1 MNIPATLDFSK
12 LAEDLKNAI
21 FKDEDRFG
29 LMPNCD
35 YYGENA
41 RCLASW
47 ISRIFIVEDKE
58 IDYNKI
64 HMIIH
69 RFPTNKLVGY
79 VYLDTEDENVN
90 KDEFIS
96 TIRVDIDGENDYVYN
111 EIMLINIKAILNAL
125 QNKNYD
131 AFISLCYELTKY
143 IYRSATPEANQ
154 DAVTAI
160 TLYIDFMYNQLFSD
174 MEMPHTYSNKVYRT
188 LLDTN
193 YCDYKPVIEAIKTL
207 RDTNA
212 CVYFLPLVGE
222 LLIDSTKQPYYTE
235 EIGKGVVGRVFEDE
249 RFELVV
255 PMIIKACLQKSPD
268 ENILTTTLAHTPS
281 ILKYLGDE
289 AHKEERDTLVAYIKE
304 KADNYVKEHPEL
316 ADFKGFENN
325 AKASYKPT
333 GEFIVP
339 GQKLNEKAILDAKK
353 EFMKNRNK
361 KN

>member
-1 MNIPATLDFSK
+1 MNIPATLSFSK
-12 LAEDLKNAI
+12 LAEDLFNAI
-21 FKDEDRFG
+21 FKDEERYS

-47 ISRIFIVEDKE
+47 INRIFIMEDKE

-64 HMIIH
+64 RMIIH

-79 VYLDTEDENVN
+79 VYLDTEDEKIN

-96 TIRVDIDGENDYVYN
+96 TIRVDIDDDNDYTYN
-111 EIMLINIKAILNAL
+111 EIMLINIKSVLKAL

-131 AFISLCYELTKY
+131 VFISLCYELTKY
-143 IYRSATPEANQ
+143 IYRSATPESNQ

-174 MEMPHTYSNKVYRT
+174 MEMPHTYANKVYRT

-193 YCDYKPVIEAIKTL
+193 YCNYKPVIEAIKTL
-207 RDTNA
+207 SDTIA

-222 LLIDSTKQPYYTE
+222 LLIEATNTPYYTE
-235 EIGKGVVGRVFEDE
+235 EIGKGMVSRIFEDE
-249 RFELVV
+249 RFEMVV
-255 PMIIKACLQKSPD
+255 PMIVKDCLQNLPNDK
-268 ENILTTTLAHTPS
+268 ILYTALAHAPA

-289 AHKEERDTLVAYIKE
+289 NHKEDSDTLVAYIKS
-304 KADNYVKEHPEL
+304 KVDDYVKDHPEL
-316 ADFKGFENN
+316 ANFKGFENN
-325 AKASYKPT
+325 DKASYKPN
-333 GEFIVP
+333 GNFIVP
-339 GQKLNEKAILDAKK
+339 GQKLNEKAILDAKE

>member
-1 MNIPATLDFSK
+1 MNIPATLSFSK

-21 FKDEDRFG
+21 FKDEERYS

-47 ISRIFIVEDKE
+47 IKRVFIVEDKD

-64 HMIIH
+64 RMIIH

-79 VYLDTEDENVN
+79 VYLDTEDEKINVN
-90 KDEFIS
+90 EFIS
-96 TIRVDIDGENDYVYN
+96 TIRVDIDDENDYMYN
-111 EIMLINIKAILNAL
+111 EIMLINTKAVLNAL

-143 IYRSATPEANQ
+143 IYRNATPEANQ

-174 MEMPHTYSNKVYRT
+174 MEMPYTYANKVYRT

-193 YCDYKPVIEAIKTL
+193 YCSYVPIIKVIKKLYTTEA
-207 RDTNA
+207 
-212 CVYFLPLVGE
+212 CMYFVPLVGE
-222 LLIDSTKQPYYTE
+222 MLIEATKQPYYTE
-235 EIGKGVVGRVFEDE
+235 EIGKGMVARVFEDE
-249 RFELVV
+249 RFELAV
-255 PMIIKACLQKSPD
+255 PLIVKECLQKLSD
-268 ENILTTTLAHTPS
+268 ENILTTTLAHAPS

-289 AHKEERDTLVAYIKE
+289 SHKEERDNLVAYIKE
-304 KADNYVKEHPEL
+304 KVDTYIKDHPEL

-325 AKASYKPT
+325 DKASYKPN
-333 GEFIVP
+333 GNFIVP
-339 GQKLNEKAILDAKK
+339 NQKLNTKAILKAKQDYLTS
-353 EFMKNRNK
+353 RIK
-361 KN
+361 KK

>member
-1 MNIPATLDFSK
+1 MNIPATLSFSK

-21 FKDEDRFG
+21 FKDEERYS

-47 ISRIFIVEDKE
+47 IKRVFIVEDKD

-64 HMIIH
+64 RMIIH

-79 VYLDTEDENVN
+79 VYLDTEDEKINT
-90 KDEFIS
+90 DEFIS
-96 TIRVDIDGENDYVYN
+96 TIRVDIDDNNDYMYN
-111 EIMLINIKAILNAL
+111 EIMLINTKAILKAL

-131 AFISLCYELTKY
+131 VFISLCYELTKY
-143 IYRSATPEANQ
+143 IYRSATPESNQ

-174 MEMPHTYSNKVYRT
+174 MEMPHTYANKVYRT

-193 YCDYKPVIEAIKTL
+193 YCNYVPIIKVIKKLYKTEA
-207 RDTNA
+207 
-212 CVYFLPLVGE
+212 CMYFLPLVGE
-222 LLIDSTKQPYYTE
+222 MLIEATKQPYYTE
-235 EIGKGVVGRVFEDE
+235 EIGKGMVARVFEDE

-255 PMIIKACLQKSPD
+255 PMIVKNCLQKLSD
-268 ENILTTTLAHTPS
+268 ENILNAALAHAPS

-289 AHKEERDTLVAYIKE
+289 SHKEERDTLVAYIKE
-304 KADNYVKEHPEL
+304 KVDSYVKDHPEL

-325 AKASYKPT
+325 DKASYKPT
-333 GEFIVP
+333 GDFIVP

>member
-1 MNIPATLDFSK
+1 MNIPATLSFSK

-21 FKDEDRFG
+21 FKDEERYS

-47 ISRIFIVEDKE
+47 INRIFIVEDKD
-58 IDYNKI
+58 IDYNKVR
-64 HMIIH
+64 MIIH

-79 VYLDTEDENVN
+79 VYLDTEDEKINTN
-90 KDEFIS
+90 EFIS
-96 TIRVDIDGENDYVYN
+96 TIRVDIDDDNDYTYN
-111 EIMLINIKAILNAL
+111 EIMLINTKSVLKAL

-131 AFISLCYELTKY
+131 VFISLCYELTKY
-143 IYRSATPEANQ
+143 IYRSATPESNQ

-174 MEMPHTYSNKVYRT
+174 MEMPHTYANKVYRT

-193 YCDYKPVIEAIKTL
+193 YCNYKPVIDAIKTL
-207 RDTNA
+207 SDTNA

-235 EIGKGVVGRVFEDE
+235 EIGKGMVSRIFEDE

-255 PMIIKACLQKSPD
+255 PMIVKDRLQNSHADK
-268 ENILTTTLAHTPS
+268 ILTTTLAHAPS

-289 AHKEERDTLVAYIKE
+289 SHKEERDNLVAYIKE
-304 KADNYVKEHPEL
+304 KVDNYVKDHPEL

-333 GEFIVP
+333 GDFIVP
-339 GQKLNEKAILDAKK
+339 GQKLNEQAILDAKK

>member
-1 MNIPATLDFSK
+1 MNIPATLSFSK

-21 FKDEDRFG
+21 FKDEERYS

-47 ISRIFIVEDKE
+47 INRIFIMEDKE

-64 HMIIH
+64 RMIIH

-79 VYLDTEDENVN
+79 VYLDTEDEKINTN
-90 KDEFIS
+90 EFIS
-96 TIRVDIDGENDYVYN
+96 TIRVDIDGENDYMYN
-111 EIMLINIKAILNAL
+111 EIMLINTKAVLNAL

-143 IYRSATPEANQ
+143 IYRNATPEANQ

-174 MEMPHTYSNKVYRT
+174 MEMPYTYANKVYRT

-193 YCDYKPVIEAIKTL
+193 YCNYVPIIKVIKKLYKTEA
-207 RDTNA
+207 
-212 CVYFLPLVGE
+212 CMYFVPLVGE
-222 LLIDSTKQPYYTE
+222 MLINASKLPYYTE
-235 EIGKGVVGRVFEDE
+235 EIGKGMVSRVFEDE
-249 RFELVV
+249 RFELAV
-255 PMIIKACLQKSPD
+255 PMIVKECLQKLSD
-268 ENILTTTLAHTPS
+268 ENILTTTLAHAPS
-281 ILKYLGDE
+281 ILKYLADE
-289 AHKEERDTLVAYIKE
+289 SHKEERDALVAYIKD
-304 KADNYVKEHPEL
+304 KVDNYVKDHPEL

-325 AKASYKPT
+325 DKASYKPN
-333 GEFIVP
+333 GNFIVP
-339 GQKLNEKAILDAKK
+339 GQKLNEQAILDAKK

>member
-1 MNIPATLDFSK
+1 MNIPATLSFSK

-21 FKDEDRFG
+21 FKDEERYI

-47 ISRIFIVEDKE
+47 IKRVFIVEDKD

-64 HMIIH
+64 RMIIH

-79 VYLDTEDENVN
+79 VYLDTEDENIN
-90 KDEFIS
+90 KDEYIS
-96 TIRVDIDGENDYVYN
+96 TIRVDIDDDNGYMYN
-111 EIMLINIKAILNAL
+111 EIMLINTKAILKAL

-131 AFISLCYELTKY
+131 VFISLCYELTKY
-143 IYRSATPEANQ
+143 IYRSATPESNQ

-174 MEMPHTYSNKVYRT
+174 MEMPYTYANKVYRT

-193 YCDYKPVIEAIKTL
+193 YCSYVPIIKVIKKLYTSEA
-207 RDTNA
+207 
-212 CVYFLPLVGE
+212 CMYFVPLVGE
-222 LLIDSTKQPYYTE
+222 MLIEATKQPYYTE
-235 EIGKGVVGRVFEDE
+235 EIGKGMVARVFEDE

-255 PMIIKACLQKSPD
+255 PMIVKNCLQKLSD
-268 ENILTTTLAHTPS
+268 ENILNAALAHAPS

-289 AHKEERDTLVAYIKE
+289 SHKEERDTLVAYIKE
-304 KADNYVKEHPEL
+304 KVDSYVKDHPEL

-325 AKASYKPT
+325 DKASYKPT
-333 GEFIVP
+333 GDFIVP
-339 GQKLNEKAILDAKK
+339 GQKLNEQAILDAKK

>member
-1 MNIPATLDFSK
+1 MNIPATLSFSK

-21 FKDEDRFG
+21 FKDEERYS

-47 ISRIFIVEDKE
+47 IKRVFIVEDKD

-64 HMIIH
+64 RMIIH

-79 VYLDTEDENVN
+79 VYLDTEDEKINT
-90 KDEFIS
+90 DEFIS
-96 TIRVDIDGENDYVYN
+96 TIRVDIDDNSDYMYN
-111 EIMLINIKAILNAL
+111 EIMLINTKAILKAL

-131 AFISLCYELTKY
+131 VFISLCYELTKY
-143 IYRSATPEANQ
+143 IYRSATPESNQ

-174 MEMPHTYSNKVYRT
+174 MEMPHTYANKVYRT

-193 YCDYKPVIEAIKTL
+193 YCNYKPVIDAIKTL
-207 RDTNA
+207 SDTNA
-212 CVYFLPLVGE
+212 CVYFLPLVSE
-222 LLIDSTKQPYYTE
+222 LLIDSTQQSYYTE
-235 EIGKGVVGRVFEDE
+235 EIGKGMVSRIFEDE

-255 PMIIKACLQKSPD
+255 PMIVKDCLQNSHADK
-268 ENILTTTLAHTPS
+268 ILTTTLAHAPS
-281 ILKYLGDE
+281 ILKYLSDE

-304 KADNYVKEHPEL
+304 KVDNYVKDHPEL

-325 AKASYKPT
+325 DKASYKPN
-333 GEFIVP
+333 GDFIVP
-339 GQKLNEKAILDAKK
+339 GQKLNEQAILDAKK